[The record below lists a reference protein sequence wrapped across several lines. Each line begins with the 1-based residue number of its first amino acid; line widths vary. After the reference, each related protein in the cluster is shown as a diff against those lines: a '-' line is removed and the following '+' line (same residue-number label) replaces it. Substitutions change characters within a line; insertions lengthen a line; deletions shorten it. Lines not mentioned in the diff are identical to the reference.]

1 MFWDSYPGGVLWLS
15 KNKCSL
21 EKRRGVGVCK
31 TMLGDSWGVISAV
44 QISVYR
50 DYGTPAACIGGVG
63 VLWSTR
69 YIQLCHTLVVA
80 NEVDVAFDVVVKPA
94 AGEILSY
101 YCLRICKTFKA

>member
-1 MFWDSYPGGVLWLS
+1 MGLLLPVFGVW
-15 KNKCSL
+15 
-21 EKRRGVGVCK
+21 
-31 TMLGDSWGVISAV
+31 
-44 QISVYR
+44 
-50 DYGTPAACIGGVG
+50 G